1 MCVPDLFVELTVN
14 LIGDYMS
21 VNHASF
27 FKDCYVMQRGDV
39 ERFADALADG
49 FSQYELFKYACRG
62 KYDRRKL
69 SHFWAFNIVLN
80 LPDAICIADSK
91 EVNSVLIYIP
101 PRSKEPGLLSYLKAG
116 VVKMAFKTGIRRSI
130 LLSRFDTEAQKVA
143 QRYKGADDGYL
154 FAFATRLDKQRQN
167 YGKPLIN
174 ALLRYLDATGQ
185 GCYLETLKPENV
197 GLYEYFSFRLK
208 EQTVIR
214 PCNLTMFAMHRPKSK

>member
-1 MCVPDLFVELTVN
+1 MN
-14 LIGDYMS
+14 
-21 VNHASF
+21 VNHAPF

-62 KYDRRKL
+62 KYDRRRM

-80 LPDAICIADSK
+80 SPDAICIADSK

-116 VVKMAFKTGIRRSI
+116 VVRMAFKTGMRRSI
-130 LLSRFDTEAQKVA
+130 LLSRFDAEAQKVA
-143 QRYKGADDGYL
+143 QRHKDADDGYL
-154 FAFATRLDKQRQN
+154 FAFATRSDKQGQN
-167 YGKPLIN
+167 YGKPLMN
-174 ALLRYLDATGQ
+174 ALLRYLDAMGQ

-197 GLYEYFSFRLK
+197 KLYEHFSFRLK
-208 EQTVIR
+208 EEAAIKSG
-214 PCNLTMFAMHRPKSK
+214 NLTLFAMYRPKSK

>member
-1 MCVPDLFVELTVN
+1 MN
-14 LIGDYMS
+14 

-197 GLYEYFSFRLK
+197 GLYEHFSFCLK

>member
-1 MCVPDLFVELTVN
+1 
-14 LIGDYMS
+14 MS

-49 FSQYELFKYACRG
+49 FSEYALFKYACRG
-62 KYDRRKL
+62 KYDRRKM

-80 LPDAICIADSK
+80 SPDAICIADSK

-101 PRSKEPGLLSYLKAG
+101 PRRKEPGLLSYLKAG
-116 VVKMAFKTGIRRSI
+116 VVKMAFKTGLRRSI

-154 FAFATRLDKQRQN
+154 FAFATRLDKQGQN

-197 GLYEYFSFRLK
+197 GLYEHFSFCLK
-208 EQTVIR
+208 EQTFIR

>member
-1 MCVPDLFVELTVN
+1 MN
-14 LIGDYMS
+14 
-21 VNHASF
+21 VNHAPF

-62 KYDRRKL
+62 KYDRRRM

-80 LPDAICIADSK
+80 SPDAFCIADSK

-101 PRSKEPGLLSYLKAG
+101 PRSKEPGLLSNLKAG
-116 VVKMAFKTGIRRSI
+116 VVRMAFKTGMRRSI
-130 LLSRFDTEAQKVA
+130 LLSRFDAEAQKVA

-154 FAFATRLDKQRQN
+154 FAFATRLDKQGQS
-167 YGKPLIN
+167 YGKPLMN

-197 GLYEYFSFRLK
+197 KLYEHFSFQLK
-208 EQTVIR
+208 EETVIKTG
-214 PCNLTMFAMHRPKSK
+214 NLTLFAMYRPKNK